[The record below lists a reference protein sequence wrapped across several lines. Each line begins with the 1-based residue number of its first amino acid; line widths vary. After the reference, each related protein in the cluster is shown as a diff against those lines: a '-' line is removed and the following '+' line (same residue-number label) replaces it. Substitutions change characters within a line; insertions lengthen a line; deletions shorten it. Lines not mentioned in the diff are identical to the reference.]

1 MAQFGWR
8 LAVSWVGGHSMRRRV
23 APQVI
28 GAQRPAD
35 YPQLM
40 DEARRDRARVALI
53 GLACGD
59 AVGTTVEFRSPGSF
73 EPLVDMVGCG
83 PFALPVGAWTDDTS
97 MALCLAES
105 LIDQHGMDLADQM
118 RRYLMWRSHGYL
130 SSTGTCFDIG
140 GTVSS
145 QLTRF
150 RQTGEAVD
158 PRPNEDSAA
167 NGSLMRL
174 APVPIFWHGDVAEAA
189 ERSGES
195 SRNTHAAQRP
205 VDACRLMGAMV
216 AALIEG
222 RSYEEVSDPGF
233 WVWGELHPQIAA
245 IAAGSFRS
253 KEPPEIR
260 GSGFCADALEAA
272 LWAVDRSADFRQ
284 AVLAAANL
292 GDDADTTAAIAGQLA
307 GARWGYKSIPAL
319 WRSALVMGHRLRSLA
334 DRCFE
339 QGSSESGR
347 WQFDGLM
354 HAWWAVPGQVLAGEY
369 PTTPDGGAAK
379 IQVLLDAGIRTFI
392 DLTRADDHLTPYA
405 EILRD
410 CGERR
415 GLDVRHR
422 PFPIQDQG
430 VIGLDGYREIV
441 QLIEAEVAAGRVVFV
456 HCWGGVGRTG
466 TVIGCLLAERAIA
479 RRANGEHAGSDTA
492 RAGGAAMDPGRA
504 LTVDDIVEEIASLR
518 DGTRKAAR
526 ACPSTEE
533 QRDVI
538 AAWIAR
544 GARF

>member
-1 MAQFGWR
+1 
-8 LAVSWVGGHSMRRRV
+8 MRRRV

-40 DEARRDRARVALI
+40 DEARRDRARGALT

-73 EPLVDMVGCG
+73 EPLVDMVGGG

-216 AALIEG
+216 AALH
-222 RSYEEVSDPGF
+222 RPAVP
-233 WVWGELHPQIAA
+233 
-245 IAAGSFRS
+245 R
-253 KEPPEIR
+253 
-260 GSGFCADALEAA
+260 
-272 LWAVDRSADFRQ
+272 WAV
-284 AVLAAANL
+284 L
-292 GDDADTTAAIAGQLA
+292 GQ
-307 GARWGYKSIPAL
+307 W
-319 WRSALVMGHRLRSLA
+319 
-334 DRCFE
+334 
-339 QGSSESGR
+339 ESG
-347 WQFDGLM
+347 
-354 HAWWAVPGQVLAGEY
+354 
-369 PTTPDGGAAK
+369 
-379 IQVLLDAGIRTFI
+379 
-392 DLTRADDHLTPYA
+392 
-405 EILRD
+405 
-410 CGERR
+410 
-415 GLDVRHR
+415 
-422 PFPIQDQG
+422 G
-430 VIGLDGYREIV
+430 VHIMY
-441 QLIEAEVAAGRVVFV
+441 VAAT
-456 HCWGGVGRTG
+456 C
-466 TVIGCLLAERAIA
+466 
-479 RRANGEHAGSDTA
+479 
-492 RAGGAAMDPGRA
+492 
-504 LTVDDIVEEIASLR
+504 
-518 DGTRKAAR
+518 
-526 ACPSTEE
+526 
-533 QRDVI
+533 Q
-538 AAWIAR
+538 
-544 GARF
+544 